1 MNSEKPIYEAARSQT
16 RGLMFDMENS
26 PKGPGARRAIR
37 LVVATTIVILLGAV
51 IYEASYRPQASA
63 TSTLTTSSSAT
74 SESSSTSAASS
85 TSTAPGPAPCTEPYK
100 LPPSNTTNF
109 ANGTSVFAYAEP
121 VFVVH
126 AGSTMDICV
135 LFIDYFSHD
144 GVNLNY
150 SSPPVLNAT
159 EWRGYTAVITP
170 GGVNDTL
177 IVPANNV
184 TVTPSPGS
192 FSLDSNQSI
201 VVEYQISTGE
211 NSTGFDGLGPSAALS
226 FNPGVVACI
235 QIPLAVGYSP
245 SQVNN
250 SDYPPYPGLNE
261 CPDSPLTGFII
272 GYTGG
277 SVIFLTEENRG

>member
-1 MNSEKPIYEAARSQT
+1 MR
-16 RGLMFDMENS
+16 
-26 PKGPGARRAIR
+26 KGDLRLGTNLPAR
-37 LVVATTIVILLGAV
+37 LVAPAVIVILLGALIFGV
-51 IYEASYRPQASA
+51 YLPRVGTTSTKPSSSASA
-63 TSTLTTSSSAT
+63 TSMSTASSGGTSQSSSMGTTSSNSAG
-74 SESSSTSAASS
+74 
-85 TSTAPGPAPCTEPYK
+85 PGPAPCTEPYQ
-100 LPPSNTTNF
+100 LPRSNTTDF

-121 VFVVH
+121 VFVVP

-135 LFIDYFSHD
+135 LFIDYYSQD
-144 GVNLNY
+144 GINLNY

-159 EWRGYTAVITP
+159 EWRGYTEVIAP
-170 GGVNDTL
+170 GEVNDTL

-226 FNPGVVACI
+226 FNPGVVACT

-277 SVIFLTEENRG
+277 SVVFLTEENRG